1 MEGYKVLVVEDNE
14 ITREQLAKTIR
25 KEGFEVLVAEDG
37 QMGLEMFKSE
47 SPDILITDLRMPHI
61 DGLELMREVRNL
73 SRTVQIILITAF
85 GETDT
90 AVSAL
95 REGALDYLKKPID
108 LELLVLAL
116 GRAKEKIAEYKK
128 VLPFPVLLLADDEE
142 PTRNRLARVL
152 EKEGWKVHTASDGE
166 EAVSVF
172 QRMKIDIVVLDIKMP
187 KKDGLQTLHE
197 MRSIT
202 DDFEAMILTGYG
214 DESSAIQAMRD
225 GAMNFLK
232 KPIDI
237 DQLIVVVEKAIEKI
251 HVDRSLKYRIREL
264 ELAKEIIAKI
274 TAEEGIIIDVRNH
287 DPKLARDFALRL
299 IDAVPLGLVV
309 LNRDM
314 GIRYVN
320 RYLTGK
326 IDYQPEK
333 IDEKFL
339 ESLGKIGVSKL
350 SCESLVSTLNQLF
363 ESPAGK
369 LESMRIGKDSY
380 LTLTKMTILG
390 EEERESAVLVVMR
403 EELS

>member
-1 MEGYKVLVVEDNE
+1 MEGYKVLVVEDE
-14 ITREQLAKTIR
+14 AITREQLARSIR
-25 KEGFEVLVAEDG
+25 KEGFEVVTAKDG
-37 QMGLEMFKSE
+37 QAGLEMFKSE
-47 SPDILITDLRMPHI
+47 RPEILITDLRMPRI
-61 DGLELMREVRNL
+61 DGLELMREVRDL
-73 SRTVQIILITAF
+73 SRTVQIILVTAF

-108 LELLVLAL
+108 MGLLELAL

-166 EAVSVF
+166 EAISVF
-172 QRMKIDIVVLDIKMP
+172 QQMKIDIVVLDIKMP

-197 MRSIT
+197 MRAIT

-264 ELAKEIIAKI
+264 ELAKEIITKI
-274 TAEEGIIIDVRNH
+274 TVEEEIVIDVRDH
-287 DPKLARDFALRL
+287 TPKPARDFAMRL
-299 IDAVPLGLVV
+299 LDAVPLGLVV

-314 GIRYVN
+314 TIRYMN
-320 RYLTGK
+320 RYLAGK
-326 IDYQPEK
+326 IKYHPEK
-333 IDEKFL
+333 IDGKFMEELREIGIKELSYESLLPNLEKLFGSPLGTL
-339 ESLGKIGVSKL
+339 ESL
-350 SCESLVSTLNQLF
+350 
-363 ESPAGK
+363 
-369 LESMRIGKDSY
+369 RIGKDAY
-380 LTLTKMTILG
+380 LTLTKITVLG
-390 EEERESAVLVVMR
+390 EEKRESAVLVVLR
-403 EELS
+403 EEAI